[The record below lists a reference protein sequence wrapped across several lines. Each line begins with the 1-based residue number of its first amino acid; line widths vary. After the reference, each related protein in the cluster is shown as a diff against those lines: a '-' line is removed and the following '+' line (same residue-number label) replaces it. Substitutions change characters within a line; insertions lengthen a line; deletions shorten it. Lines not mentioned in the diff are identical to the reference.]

1 MWLVCEGG
9 GVEDSVCGLL
19 VKVEVLRTVFCF
31 TREGGGVEDSVCDSL
46 VKVEVLGTRC
56 GVDWRRVKVEVLG
69 TRFVAYW

>member
-1 MWLVCEGG
+1 M
-9 GVEDSVCGLL
+9 
-19 VKVEVLRTVFCF
+19 FCF

>member
-1 MWLVCEGG
+1 MKL
-9 GVEDSVCGLL
+9 
-19 VKVEVLRTVFCF
+19 EVLRTVFCF